1 MSNKG
6 LDSLFIHYGIRKDD
20 MATIEQICE
29 KHEIDPDWLKEYL
42 LKSYHEKKI
51 KNEDLDEKALKKMM
65 EKALQKIK

>member
-20 MATIEQICE
+20 MATIETICA
-29 KHEIDPDWLKEYL
+29 KYEIDPEWLKEYL

-51 KNEDLDEKALKKMM
+51 KNEDLDEKALKKLI